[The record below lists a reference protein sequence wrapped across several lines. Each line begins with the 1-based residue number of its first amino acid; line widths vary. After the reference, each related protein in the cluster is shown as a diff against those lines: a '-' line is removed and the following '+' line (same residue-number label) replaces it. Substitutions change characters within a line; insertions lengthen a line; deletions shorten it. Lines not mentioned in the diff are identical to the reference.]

1 MFRGVATP
9 LDGINSY
16 SAGWS
21 MRQNTNIP
29 DSRAFSLFTLIT
41 MLAQLGA
48 VGTYVKIAGA
58 TTTVNEK
65 KIYSYK

>member
-9 LDGINSY
+9 LDGIFY

-21 MRQNTNIP
+21 MKQNTNIP
-29 DSRAFSLFTLIT
+29 DSRFSFIYFNNNASTT
-41 MLAQLGA
+41 TLGA

-58 TTTVNEK
+58 TTK
-65 KIYSYK
+65 CK

>member
-1 MFRGVATP
+1 
-9 LDGINSY
+9 
-16 SAGWS
+16 
-21 MRQNTNIP
+21 
-29 DSRAFSLFTLIT
+29 

>member
-1 MFRGVATP
+1 MEHETKHQYSP
-9 LDGINSY
+9 LEPL
-16 SAGWS
+16 A
-21 MRQNTNIP
+21 
-29 DSRAFSLFTLIT
+29 LFTLIT
-41 MLAQLGA
+41 MLATTLGA